1 MPPDEP
7 GQRRIASTGS
17 RGDLRRYGLILLAA
31 TIGVAGAWIGMVV
44 WGARTV
50 PVGPFRVQL
59 TSRIGPGNTVVSLP
73 PLGQL
78 TADTHTAPLTVRATL
93 ESVNVRA
100 LADRLQDEG
109 LTGVA
114 TETEHG
120 LRAAIPPFAT
130 RVSSLR

>member
-1 MPPDEP
+1 MPPDAP
-7 GQRRIASTGS
+7 RPRRIASIGART
-17 RGDLRRYGLILLAA
+17 DLRRHGLILLAA
-31 TIGVAGAWIGMVV
+31 ATGVAGAWLGMIV
-44 WGARTV
+44 WGTSTV
-50 PVGPFRVQL
+50 GVGPFRVQL
-59 TSRIGPGNTVVSLP
+59 TSRMGPGNTVVSLP